1 LGLLPLFR
9 AVLVWAF
16 ILAGIVMVRLDPPA
30 VVTNAIAVTQLNAY
44 DRLSVVQQ
52 TRNQRVQAAQTAQVN
67 AWSAEMKQGLA
78 DYQAQQDAIAAAQAQ
93 TTAVGAPA
101 AASSAR
107 PKHPAPPPY
116 IAKIINDAFSPLG
129 PAAVQ
134 WAINVAY
141 CESRYHP
148 NSVNSTSGAS
158 GLFQFLPSTWGGT
171 PWASQSPFDPV
182 ANAQAAAWLYSHYG
196 PGRWQCLG

>member
-1 LGLLPLFR
+1 LVPLLR
-9 AVLVWAF
+9 AVLVWVV
-16 ILAGIVMVRLDPPA
+16 ILASVVLVRLDPPA
-30 VVTNAIAVTQLNAY
+30 AAGNAVAVTQLSAY

-52 TRNQRVQAAQTAQVN
+52 TRAQRVQAAQLAQVT
-67 AWSAEMKQGLA
+67 AWAAELKQGLA
-78 DYQAQQDAIAAAQAQ
+78 DYQAQQDALAAAQAQ
-93 TTAVGAPA
+93 AAVIA
-101 AASSAR
+101 ARSN
-107 PKHPAPPPY
+107 HAPPPPN

-148 NSVNSTSGAS
+148 NSVNSDSGAS
-158 GLFQFLPSTWGGT
+158 GLFQFMPSTWSGT
-171 PWASQSPFDPV
+171 PWANQSPFDPV

-196 PGRWQCLG
+196 PGRWTCQG

>member
-1 LGLLPLFR
+1 LVPLLR
-9 AVLVWAF
+9 AVLVWAV
-16 ILAGIVMVRLDPPA
+16 ILASVVLVRLDPPTSVANA
-30 VVTNAIAVTQLNAY
+30 VAVTQLSAY

-52 TRNQRVQAAQTAQVN
+52 TRTQRVQAAQMAQVS
-67 AWSAEMKQGLA
+67 AWAAELKQGLA
-78 DYQAQQDAIAAAQAQ
+78 DYQAQQDALAAAQAKA
-93 TTAVGAPA
+93 AVIAARSNHAP
-101 AASSAR
+101 
-107 PKHPAPPPY
+107 PPPY

-148 NSVNSTSGAS
+148 NSVNSDSGAS
-158 GLFQFLPSTWGGT
+158 GLFQFMPSTWSGT

-196 PGRWQCLG
+196 PGRWTCQG